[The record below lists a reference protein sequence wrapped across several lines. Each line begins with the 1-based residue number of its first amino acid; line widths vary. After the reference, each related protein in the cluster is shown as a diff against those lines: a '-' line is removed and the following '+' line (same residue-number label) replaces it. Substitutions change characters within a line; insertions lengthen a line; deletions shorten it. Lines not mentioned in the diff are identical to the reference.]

1 MRERSNVS
9 DCSGNVSRHNGLLTG
24 SDQPHVIRHRAVNV
38 VGQVGNPIVADG
50 NRERDEAV
58 AIFLRIVKDGEI
70 GEFSNERL
78 KKGKA
83 ITHPWIMGFDRDCSC
98 GIWLIMISHSNR

>member
-78 KKGKA
+78 KKGTK
-83 ITHPWIMGFDRDCSC
+83 GRL
-98 GIWLIMISHSNR
+98 LIPGTWVLKEIVRVAFG